1 MNTAT
6 MTSPASAGIASSAS
20 PWCILIAA
28 LGGEGGGVLADWL
41 VDCALEAGLPVQATS
56 VPGVAQRTG
65 ATSYYIELMRE
76 PMASGASAP
85 VFALTPVPGCVD
97 VVVASELL
105 EAARMLERGFVT
117 RRTTLIASTHRVYT
131 TIEKMHMDDG
141 RQDAARMQATAHALA
156 GRAVLLDME
165 AATVAAGTVIS
176 AVMFGALAGA
186 GVLPWPRAACERAIQ
201 ASGKGVEASLAGFA
215 RAFDAARAAAHQEA
229 ATGAATGA
237 ANLAATGAVAGASTC
252 AAAGAGQP
260 DSAMLSAPAAEV
272 LAAAARSQASVRA
285 QEAAWSQ
292 RLAPWPVDVQLIA
305 AHGALRCLDYQDAA
319 YAGRYLDAVAE
330 LAQAAGVGGDPET
343 PTAAAPRAAQGP
355 QAPAAQAQALEEAA
369 RQLALWMCFEDV
381 IRVADLKTRR
391 SRYER
396 VRAEAQAGASDVVRI
411 TEHFKPGLDEVA
423 AVLPQA
429 LGARVLA
436 WGARTGRLGRAHMGL
451 HIRSTSLWG
460 YLMLRCLARLRP
472 LRPRSL
478 RFAQEHEAL
487 DAWRG
492 AMQQVL
498 ALDAPQAAGFALALA
513 GLPQVLKGY
522 GETQVRGRQSYA
534 RLWTAYVA
542 PALAGEHDVAAAGAD
557 LKEALRQTLAD
568 PEGRLN
574 ATAATPAG
582 SGASGAQGMASGIR
596 PQPVFWA
603 RSPSAAQGSGK
614 TP

>member
-6 MTSPASAGIASSAS
+6 LTSPAAAGIASSAS

-131 TIEKMHMDDG
+131 TTEKMHMDDG

-165 AATVAAGTVIS
+165 VATVAAGTVIS

-215 RAFDAARAAAHQEA
+215 RAFDAAGAALQQEA
-229 ATGAATGA
+229 ATSGP
-237 ANLAATGAVAGASTC
+237 
-252 AAAGAGQP
+252 AGAGQV
-260 DSAMLSAPAAEV
+260 DGAMLSAAAAEV
-272 LAAAARSQASVRA
+272 LAAAARTQPSVRA
-285 QEAAWSQ
+285 QEAAWSR
-292 RLAPWPVDVQLIA
+292 RLAPWPAAVQLIA
-305 AHGALRCLDYQDAA
+305 AHGALRCLDYQDTA
-319 YAGRYLDAVAE
+319 YAGRYLDAVAD
-330 LAQAAGVGGDPET
+330 LAQAAGVGGPPET
-343 PTAAAPRAAQGP
+343 PTSAAPRAAQSP
-355 QAPAAQAQALEEAA
+355 QPSGVQALALEEAV

-396 VRAEAQAGASDVVRI
+396 VRVEAQAGAADVVRI

-436 WGARTGRLGRAHMGL
+436 WGARTGRLGRSHIGL

-460 YLMLRCLARLRP
+460 YLLLRFLARLRP

-487 DAWRG
+487 DAWHG

-498 ALDAPQAAGFALALA
+498 ALDAPQAADFSLALA

-522 GETQVRGRQSYA
+522 GETQVRGRQNYV
-534 RLWTAYVA
+534 RLWTAHVA
-542 PALAGEHDVAAAGAD
+542 SALAGQRDVAAAGAD

-574 ATAATPAG
+574 AAAATATAATASAAAG
-582 SGASGAQGMASGIR
+582 AHGSSAGAK